1 MGKCLYKLSWAIHAT
16 HLDLKEKFLFLKTF
30 LEKWAEEVG
39 SFHVELLLLCGKLV
53 SFLIK

>member
-1 MGKCLYKLSWAIHAT
+1 MAKCLYNLSWAIHAT

-39 SFHVELLLLCGKLV
+39 SFHVELLLLCRKLV